1 MVARQQVARERKE
14 VVTFKSHS
22 KEAAAEE
29 QGRRKVLEFDWAY
42 SPPLS
47 LGWDRVNQRDRVWFL
62 FGVNWSAKIW
72 RGMPPP
78 PGTPGSYGTAEQQ
91 KRNLKLD

>member
-1 MVARQQVARERKE
+1 MVARQQVAQERKE

-42 SPPLS
+42 SLPLS
-47 LGWDRVNQRDRVWFL
+47 LGWDR
-62 FGVNWSAKIW
+62 VNWSAKIW